1 MAERRGR
8 AKLPVPAPNKKQANR
23 RAQQQVQGPVVV
35 LPTTK
40 PKPKRK
46 AQNPVRNPAE
56 AEYAELKQVQR
67 ESVNHYAPLCA
78 ATRDKQPGQGPQD
91 THPGVPEEVAKPST
105 ADLEMHYSNVHVAI
119 PDSYENC
126 DKKRKPTML
135 KKFCRSHW
143 TLTLAIVLVTISVVC
158 VALVLVGIASAG
170 LSGSSKNSERYQE
183 LQQTT
188 VTMAEQIEALQTQ
201 LDGSLFDLR
210 QLRSESRKLT
220 NMFTEFSDS
229 QIHNLSEF
237 EERVR
242 GMFATFSDSQ
252 MQRLNEFEERLD
264 QIQENVDSI
273 QRQQQVSLS
282 SNITKLEGSIQ
293 QLNRSLLTEISDRI
307 TQSHTVD
314 ADLEQIN
321 INLTQLGSSIETVDA
336 NVMTV
341 TNAVS
346 QLIAYAVPIDCP
358 STVYQGLANN
368 SSVAVSPVQPY
379 QVRFLFV

>member
-78 ATRDKQPGQGPQD
+78 ATRDKQAGQGPQD
-91 THPGVPEEVAKPST
+91 THPGVPEEAST

-188 VTMAEQIEALQTQ
+188 LTMAEQIEALQTQ
-201 LDGSLFDLR
+201 QDGSLFDLR

-252 MQRLNEFEERLD
+252 IQRLNEFEERLD

-307 TQSHTVD
+307 IQIHTVD

-336 NVMTV
+336 NVVTV
-341 TNAVS
+341 TGAVS
-346 QLIAYAVPIDCP
+346 LLITYAVPIDCP
-358 STVYQGLANN
+358 STVYQGLATN
-368 SSVAVSPVQPY
+368 SSAAVSPVQPY
-379 QVRFLFV
+379 QVRLLFV